1 MHTQTPWLR
10 KKITYEISNCNK
22 NIVETI
28 EESQSR
34 WRNVWRIVYQEK
46 MIFSNI
52 ILTFKF
58 LIIYLSL
65 IVRV

>member
-46 MIFSNI
+46 NDIFKYNFNI
-52 ILTFKF
+52 
-58 LIIYLSL
+58 
-65 IVRV
+65 